1 MPELQLNLPGEAE
14 GTLTYEEAEP
24 GGIVNYEV
32 ETESDKMASL
42 LDWYL
47 SKERGFK
54 IPESNEEDDYRVDTA
69 VPVEGLTYFQLALN
83 TLYAETG
90 IKVEW

>member
-1 MPELQLNLPGEAE
+1 MKELELSLPDEGG
-14 GTLTYEEAEP
+14 GTLRYEEVEP

-54 IPESNEEDDYRVDTA
+54 IPESNEEDDYRTDVSIPTD
-69 VPVEGLTYFQLALN
+69 GLTYFELSLN

-90 IKVEW
+90 IRVNW